1 MAVPA
6 SGMWDRASLQNRKE
20 VASGKWG
27 EVPGEG
33 GCYRRAGAKEAEARE
48 GLTLDL

>member
-6 SGMWDRASLQNRKE
+6 SGTWDRASIQNRKE

-33 GCYRRAGAKEAEARE
+33 GCYRSAGAEARE